1 MNGLY
6 SSYVKNNIT
15 CNKPMPASIPC
26 VNKKIIVTF
35 DKVLVMT
42 SVNSLSN
49 LLYNLFSK
57 A

>member
-1 MNGLY
+1 MKGAYL
-6 SSYVKNNIT
+6 SYVKNNIT
-15 CNKPMPASIPC
+15 CNKPIPASIPW